1 MPKVGTLEVDLR
13 TNVAKFAQ
21 GMDQANRKLS
31 AFGKQASI
39 LRNTVVGIFSVLA
52 VKRIADF
59 TEGIVEAADQTAK
72 AARTVALA
80 TDSFQGLAHGFDLAG
95 ISQQQFTQNMIAF
108 VKRVGEARSNTGP
121 LVTFLAKYDTELL
134 KNIQHSRNQ
143 EEALKFVAEAIKNAA
158 TETDR
163 AAIANAFFS
172 RAGVQMKDA
181 IKGGAGAIDE
191 MIRSAKEA
199 GLVIDSN
206 LLAKAEETNDKFTIL
221 SKTIKVQVTS
231 AILEL
236 SDDIQ
241 DLVKWLGDATRTLA
255 TFIDTFKDVKNSNNI
270 RRLTEDLTALYEARE
285 KNLQTANN
293 PNWLQKFLGNDK
305 GAAAAAERQLK
316 SINEII
322 DRLTALNAP
331 KITTQGAGTT
341 GGVETPIVPNLTDTE
356 KQFNDMFNRLSD
368 KEAEYQA
375 NRIQRQKDTDQALL
389 DSYRDYGNKQ
399 AELQKSVANYEID
412 LKQNVVSQSIGLL
425 QTLGA
430 NNKNFAR
437 AAIILEK
444 AVALAQI
451 QVSFE
456 VAKAKTFAA
465 YGATPVGFAAVGK
478 LELLKNLSLGLVAA
492 TGIAQLAQLNQGSG
506 GGGAPLGSVS
516 NPVNVTQNTSANAPA
531 RPGGTTIININ
542 GLAADSNALDEL
554 AYRMAEAA
562 DRGDLILVKRN
573 SRNAIDLR

>member
-143 EEALKFVAEAIKNAA
+143 EEALRLVANAIKNAA
-158 TETDR
+158 TETDK
-163 AAIANAFFS
+163 AALANAFFS

-181 IKGGAGAIDE
+181 LKGGAGAIDE
-191 MIRSAKEA
+191 MIESAKEA
-199 GLVIDSN
+199 GLVIDSD
-206 LLAKAEETNDKFTIL
+206 LLAKAEDTNDKFTVL
-221 SKTIKVQVTS
+221 SKTLKVQVTT

-236 SDDIQ
+236 SDEIQ
-241 DLVKWLGDATRTLA
+241 TLVTDLIEATKKVSEFINSFKPLEERTDLR
-255 TFIDTFKDVKNSNNI
+255 NI
-270 RRLTEDLTALYEARE
+270 RGEIVDTLKEIENIKAR
-285 KNLQTANN
+285 N
-293 PNWLQKFLGNDK
+293 PNFIERLF
-305 GAAAAAERQLK
+305 GAK
-316 SINEII
+316 KINEEYIN
-322 DRLTALNAP
+322 ALQVKLDKLISKASGLVTLPSNVS
-331 KITTQGAGTT
+331 GGT

-412 LKQNVVSQSIGLL
+412 LRQNVVSQSIGLL

-492 TGIAQLAQLNQGSG
+492 TGIAQLAQLNQGGG

-516 NPVNVTQNTSANAPA
+516 NPVNVTQNTSANAPV